1 MRKFFLIN
9 IAMLIVSIPTFAGDY
24 LTNTNQHAT
33 YLRMVAR
40 GASIDVDGV
49 YYNPAGLAFLPNDG
63 VQLSLTVQSAFQTR
77 DIAASSSL
85 WTMDDNNSTR
95 NYEGKASAPVIP
107 SIHGVWKTGKW
118 AVSGFFGITGG
129 GGKASFDSGL
139 PMFDA
144 GAIGLVAKSSK
155 ELSKGLFTI
164 TPDMYDITS
173 SMEGRQ
179 YIFGAQLGL
188 SRQVTDQIA
197 VYLGA
202 RMNYFSG
209 GYAGSLNMKMN
220 PEAATPKLTG
230 IFEKIILEQMGG
242 GSNLTP
248 EQLQLVKQQAAEK
261 AMGAVQQ
268 VDGVMQQKG
277 IELDCDQTGWG
288 LTPIIGVDV
297 KLGKLN
303 LAAKYEFKT
312 NMNIE
317 NNTKKNSD
325 PDGTLKDFKHGVNTP
340 SDIPS
345 FLSVAAGYEF
355 LPCLRASVEYH
366 FFDDKN
372 AGMAGSKEKA
382 LTHGTHEYLA
392 GIEWDIDKFLTV
404 SGGFQKTD
412 YGLSDDFQGDTSF
425 SCDSY
430 SLGFGA
436 RLNLTK
442 HLAVDVAYFWTKYS
456 DYTKV
461 EPRGDML
468 TQMGLPTAGDQ
479 DVYSRSNKVF
489 GVSAIYKF

>member
-1 MRKFFLIN
+1 MRKFFLIS

-24 LTNTNQHAT
+24 LTNTNQHAA

-49 YYNPAGLAFLPNDG
+49 YSNPAGLAFLPQDG

-77 DIAASSSL
+77 DIAATSAL
-85 WTMDDNNSTR
+85 WSMDGNNTTR
-95 NYEGKASAPVIP
+95 KYEGKASAPVIP

-118 AVSGFFGITGG
+118 AVSGAFAITGG
-129 GGKASFDSGL
+129 GGKASFDRGL

-144 GAIGLVAKSSK
+144 GAIALVTKESEGLLKP
-155 ELSKGLFTI
+155 T
-164 TPDMYDITS
+164 MYDVNS
-173 SMEGRQ
+173 AMEGRQ
-179 YIFGAQLGL
+179 YIFGAQMGL
-188 SRQVTDQIA
+188 SYKFNENVAIF
-197 VYLGA
+197 LGA

-209 GYAGSLNMKMN
+209 GYKGFLNVSLKDGVAQQVGKVMFDKMIAMGLN
-220 PEAATPKLTG
+220 PEQAQAMVQEKSAEMMKKLDAS
-230 IFEKIILEQMGG
+230 K
-242 GSNLTP
+242 
-248 EQLQLVKQQAAEK
+248 
-261 AMGAVQQ
+261 
-268 VDGVMQQKG
+268 

-288 LTPIIGVDV
+288 LTPIVGVDV

-303 LAAKYEFKT
+303 LAAKYEFKA

-317 NNTKKNSD
+317 NDTRKLNYPAGAESFME
-325 PDGTLKDFKHGVNTP
+325 PFKDGVNTP
-340 SDIPS
+340 SDVPS

-366 FFDDKN
+366 FFDDKH
-372 AGMAGSKEKA
+372 AGMAGRKEKA
-382 LTHGTHEYLA
+382 LKHGTHEYLA
-392 GIEWDIDKFLTV
+392 GIEWDIDKFMTI

-436 RLNLTK
+436 RLNITK
-442 HLAVDVAYFWTKYS
+442 HLAFDVAYFWSNYS
-456 DYTKV
+456 DYTKE
-461 EPRGDML
+461 EPRGDVLNAMK
-468 TQMGLPTAGDQ
+468 LPTSGDK

>member
-85 WTMDDNNSTR
+85 WTMDGNNSTR

-107 SIHGVWKTGKW
+107 SIYGVWKTGKW

-144 GAIGLVAKSSK
+144 GAIGLVSK
-155 ELSKGLFTI
+155 ESKGLLK
-164 TPDMYDITS
+164 PHMYDINS
-173 SMEGRQ
+173 AMEGRQ

-188 SRQVTDQIA
+188 SRQINDNIA

-209 GYAGSLNMKMN
+209 GYKGFLNIALKN
-220 PEAATPKLTG
+220 GVAEG
-230 IFEKIILEQMGG
+230 IAQQMG
-242 GSNLTP
+242 
-248 EQLQLVKQQAAEK
+248 QQQA
-261 AMGAVQQ
+261 GALMNQLNES
-268 VDGVMQQKG
+268 K

-303 LAAKYEFKT
+303 LAAKYEFKA

-317 NNTKKNSD
+317 NDTR
-325 PDGTLKDFKHGVNTP
+325 TLNYPAGAEAFMAPFKDGVNTP

>member
-85 WTMDDNNSTR
+85 WTMDGNNSTR

-144 GAIGLVAKSSK
+144 GAIGLVSK
-155 ELSKGLFTI
+155 ESKGLLK
-164 TPDMYDITS
+164 PHMYDINS
-173 SMEGRQ
+173 AMEGRQ

-188 SRQVTDQIA
+188 SRQINDNIA

-209 GYAGSLNMKMN
+209 GYKGFLNIALKN
-220 PEAATPKLTG
+220 GVAEG
-230 IFEKIILEQMGG
+230 IAQQVG
-242 GSNLTP
+242 
-248 EQLQLVKQQAAEK
+248 QQQA
-261 AMGAVQQ
+261 GAL
-268 VDGVMQQKG
+268 MNKLNESK

-288 LTPIIGVDV
+288 LTPIIGIDV

-303 LAAKYEFKT
+303 LAAKYEFKA

-317 NNTKKNSD
+317 NDTR
-325 PDGTLKDFKHGVNTP
+325 TLNYPAGAEAFMAPFKDGVNTP

-382 LTHGTHEYLA
+382 LTHGSHEYLA

-456 DYTKV
+456 DYTKA
-461 EPRGDML
+461 EPRGAML

>member
-85 WTMDDNNSTR
+85 WTMDGNNSTR

-107 SIHGVWKTGKW
+107 SIYGVWKTGKW

-144 GAIGLVAKSSK
+144 GAIGLVSK
-155 ELSKGLFTI
+155 ESKDLLK
-164 TPDMYDITS
+164 PHMYDINS
-173 SMEGRQ
+173 AMEGRQ

-188 SRQVTDQIA
+188 SRQINDNIA

-209 GYAGSLNMKMN
+209 GYKGFLNIALKN
-220 PEAATPKLTG
+220 GVAEG
-230 IFEKIILEQMGG
+230 IAQQMG
-242 GSNLTP
+242 
-248 EQLQLVKQQAAEK
+248 QQQA
-261 AMGAVQQ
+261 GALMNQLNES
-268 VDGVMQQKG
+268 K

-303 LAAKYEFKT
+303 LAAKYEFKA

-317 NNTKKNSD
+317 NDTR
-325 PDGTLKDFKHGVNTP
+325 TLNYPAGAEAFMAPFKDGVNTP

>member
-85 WTMDDNNSTR
+85 WTMDGNNSTR

-144 GAIGLVAKSSK
+144 GAIGLVSK
-155 ELSKGLFTI
+155 ESKGLLK
-164 TPDMYDITS
+164 PHMYDINS
-173 SMEGRQ
+173 AMEGRQ

-188 SRQVTDQIA
+188 SRQINDNIA

-209 GYAGSLNMKMN
+209 GYKGFLNIALKN
-220 PEAATPKLTG
+220 GVAEG
-230 IFEKIILEQMGG
+230 IAQQVG
-242 GSNLTP
+242 
-248 EQLQLVKQQAAEK
+248 QQQA
-261 AMGAVQQ
+261 GAL
-268 VDGVMQQKG
+268 MNKLNESK

-303 LAAKYEFKT
+303 LAAKYEFKA

-317 NNTKKNSD
+317 NDTR
-325 PDGTLKDFKHGVNTP
+325 TLNYPAGAEAFMAPFKDGVNTP

>member
-144 GAIGLVAKSSK
+144 GAIDQVVQTSK
-155 ELSKGLFTI
+155 VLSKGAFTI
-164 TPDMYDITS
+164 TPDMYEINS
-173 SMEGRQ
+173 AMEGRQ

-188 SRQVTDQIA
+188 SRQITDNIA

-202 RMNYFSG
+202 RMNYFTG
-209 GYAGSLNMKMN
+209 GYTGGLKMKMT
-220 PEAATPKLTG
+220 PQTATPKLTG
-230 IFEKIILEQMGG
+230 IFKKIILSQMGG
-242 GSNLTP
+242 GSGLTP
-248 EQLQLVKQQAAEK
+248 EQMQVVEQQAAKK
-261 AMGAVQQ
+261 AVETVTQ
-268 VDGVMQQKG
+268 VDNIMKETKT
-277 IELDCDQTGWG
+277 ELDCDQTGWG

-303 LAAKYEFKT
+303 LAAKYEFKA

-317 NNTKKNSD
+317 NSTKKNSD

-372 AGMAGSKEKA
+372 AGMAGSKEKD

>member
-85 WTMDDNNSTR
+85 WTMDGNNSTR

-144 GAIGLVAKSSK
+144 GAIGLVSK
-155 ELSKGLFTI
+155 ESKGLLK
-164 TPDMYDITS
+164 PHMYDINS
-173 SMEGRQ
+173 AMEGRQ

-188 SRQVTDQIA
+188 SRQINDNIA

-209 GYAGSLNMKMN
+209 GYKGFLNIALKN
-220 PEAATPKLTG
+220 GVAEG
-230 IFEKIILEQMGG
+230 IAQQVG
-242 GSNLTP
+242 
-248 EQLQLVKQQAAEK
+248 QQQA
-261 AMGAVQQ
+261 GAL
-268 VDGVMQQKG
+268 MNKLNESK

-303 LAAKYEFKT
+303 LAAKYEFKA

-317 NNTKKNSD
+317 NDTR
-325 PDGTLKDFKHGVNTP
+325 TLNYPAGAEAFMAPFKDGVNTP

-382 LTHGTHEYLA
+382 LTHGSHEYLA

>member
-85 WTMDDNNSTR
+85 WTMDGNNSTR

-144 GAIGLVAKSSK
+144 GAIGLVSK
-155 ELSKGLFTI
+155 ESKGLLK
-164 TPDMYDITS
+164 PHMYDINS
-173 SMEGRQ
+173 AMEGRQ

-188 SRQVTDQIA
+188 SRQINDNIA

-209 GYAGSLNMKMN
+209 GYKGFLNIALKN
-220 PEAATPKLTG
+220 GVAEG
-230 IFEKIILEQMGG
+230 IAQQVG
-242 GSNLTP
+242 
-248 EQLQLVKQQAAEK
+248 QQQA
-261 AMGAVQQ
+261 GAL
-268 VDGVMQQKG
+268 MNKLNESK

-303 LAAKYEFKT
+303 LAAKYEFKA

-317 NNTKKNSD
+317 NDTR
-325 PDGTLKDFKHGVNTP
+325 TLNYPAGAEAFMAPFKDGVNTP

-456 DYTKV
+456 DYTKA
-461 EPRGDML
+461 EPRGAML

>member
-85 WTMDDNNSTR
+85 WTMDGNNSTR

-107 SIHGVWKTGKW
+107 SIYGVWKTGKW

-144 GAIGLVAKSSK
+144 GAIGLVSK
-155 ELSKGLFTI
+155 ESKGLLK
-164 TPDMYDITS
+164 PHMYDINS
-173 SMEGRQ
+173 AMEGRQ

-188 SRQVTDQIA
+188 SRQINDNIA

-209 GYAGSLNMKMN
+209 GYKGFLNIALKN
-220 PEAATPKLTG
+220 GVAEG
-230 IFEKIILEQMGG
+230 IAQQMG
-242 GSNLTP
+242 
-248 EQLQLVKQQAAEK
+248 QQQA
-261 AMGAVQQ
+261 GAL
-268 VDGVMQQKG
+268 MNKLNESK

-303 LAAKYEFKT
+303 LAAKYEFKA

-317 NNTKKNSD
+317 NDTR
-325 PDGTLKDFKHGVNTP
+325 TLNYPAGAEAFMAPFKDGVNTP

>member
-85 WTMDDNNSTR
+85 WTMDGNNSTR

-144 GAIGLVAKSSK
+144 GAIGLVSK
-155 ELSKGLFTI
+155 ESKGLLK
-164 TPDMYDITS
+164 PHMYDINS
-173 SMEGRQ
+173 AMEGRQ

-188 SRQVTDQIA
+188 SRQINDNIA

-209 GYAGSLNMKMN
+209 GYKGFLNIALKN
-220 PEAATPKLTG
+220 GVAEG
-230 IFEKIILEQMGG
+230 IAQQVG
-242 GSNLTP
+242 
-248 EQLQLVKQQAAEK
+248 QQQA
-261 AMGAVQQ
+261 GAL
-268 VDGVMQQKG
+268 MNNK

-303 LAAKYEFKT
+303 LAAKYEFKA

-317 NNTKKNSD
+317 NDTR
-325 PDGTLKDFKHGVNTP
+325 TLNYPAGAEAFMAPFKDGVNTP

>member
-77 DIAASSSL
+77 DIAANSSL
-85 WTMDDNNSTR
+85 WTMDGNNSTR

-107 SIHGVWKTGKW
+107 SIYGVWKTGKW

-144 GAIGLVAKSSK
+144 GAIGLVSK
-155 ELSKGLFTI
+155 ESKGLLK
-164 TPDMYDITS
+164 PHMYDINS
-173 SMEGRQ
+173 AMEGRQ

-188 SRQVTDQIA
+188 SRQINDNIA

-209 GYAGSLNMKMN
+209 GYKGFLNIALKN
-220 PEAATPKLTG
+220 GVAEG
-230 IFEKIILEQMGG
+230 IAQQMG
-242 GSNLTP
+242 
-248 EQLQLVKQQAAEK
+248 QQQA
-261 AMGAVQQ
+261 GALMNQLNES
-268 VDGVMQQKG
+268 K

-303 LAAKYEFKT
+303 LAAKYEFKA

-317 NNTKKNSD
+317 NDTR
-325 PDGTLKDFKHGVNTP
+325 TLNYPAGAEAFMAPFKDGVNTP

>member
-85 WTMDDNNSTR
+85 WTMDGNNSTR

-144 GAIGLVAKSSK
+144 GAIGLVSK
-155 ELSKGLFTI
+155 ESKGLLK
-164 TPDMYDITS
+164 PHMYDINS
-173 SMEGRQ
+173 AMEGRQ

-188 SRQVTDQIA
+188 SRQINDNIA

-209 GYAGSLNMKMN
+209 GYKGFLNIALKN
-220 PEAATPKLTG
+220 GVAEG
-230 IFEKIILEQMGG
+230 IAQQMG
-242 GSNLTP
+242 
-248 EQLQLVKQQAAEK
+248 QQQA
-261 AMGAVQQ
+261 GALMNQLNES
-268 VDGVMQQKG
+268 K

-303 LAAKYEFKT
+303 LAAKYEFKA

-317 NNTKKNSD
+317 NDTR
-325 PDGTLKDFKHGVNTP
+325 TLNYPAGAEAFMAPFKDGVNTP